1 MEDNKY
7 TRGSE
12 WRKWDLHV
20 HTKNTNKNDQF
31 QSKNFESFCKVLFEK
46 AVENQVCV
54 IGITDYFSIDN
65 YCAAVKYQK
74 EIDENTEFNE
84 DDKRKI
90 KEILLLPNVE
100 LRMLPVT
107 DKGRLVNIHC
117 IFNPDYVEKLNN
129 DFFNS
134 LKYQSSGR
142 DCSMTRDGIVLLGK
156 QSKPEASDEE
166 AYKIGIGQFVV
177 VHTDLKTLFD
187 KNKELKN
194 NTIIVVSNSNKDGNS
209 AYQQHYDLFEGNAN
223 ALDDV
228 RKTIYK
234 LSDCIF
240 SGNEKDRLFF
250 LGKRPDGSD
259 ENEEEQKERLEK
271 YKNQCGSFKPCIHG
285 SDAHT
290 EDKLFKPDNNRYC
303 WIKADPTFEGLKQ
316 IINEPDRV
324 YIGEKKPQL
333 LERVETYPT
342 KFIKNI
348 SIKKKAD
355 SVIDEEWYGD
365 NTSIDINPGLVAI
378 VGNKGSG
385 KSAVTDII
393 SLCANTHNTDFSFL
407 RKEKFRNPKPYN
419 RAKNFEAQITWYDNS
434 KSCANSL
441 DENGKD
447 TQPERVKYIPQNFLE
462 NLCTTENDKDFEE
475 EIKSIIFQYLPEE
488 KKYGKTSLDE
498 IVSYLSSEIRN
509 VEKEILER
517 INSQNEVI
525 IELENK
531 RRDDYKEQLDS
542 ALKLRREELENIQKA
557 KPAEVSKPNH
567 ESSAEE
573 KRKQEEIDKFRE
585 QLKEI
590 ERNIVEEQN
599 NLSNVNKQIQDLSS
613 AKERLK
619 RIEEIVKTTKEDLKT
634 LFEFAELNID
644 DVVRF
649 NIDETKIN
657 DKITSLTAIQK
668 EKASLLEEQGPN
680 SLKKKKTDIEG
691 QIQKVEKEL
700 GEQDRLYH
708 KYVEELKLWQEKVDA
723 INGKDT
729 EKGSIAYYEA
739 QLKYINEQLDID
751 LENAKSERKQ
761 SVITLIT
768 KKREEIEKRSSLY
781 EPVSAFINR
790 TSDLDNYSMRL
801 DASFIFDGIEN
812 FFDFINQRNAGSFC
826 GKEQGTLRLKE
837 IQEVVNLSDN
847 ESIYSFAESLNNAL
861 MKDEKNDKTYDIKS
875 QIRDSHT
882 QSELYNFIYGL
893 DYIKPLFQLKLD
905 DKPLS
910 ALSPGERGALLL
922 LFYLFIDMDD
932 KPLIIDQPEEN
943 LDNESVYK
951 YLVKFIKQA
960 KEKRQIIMVTHNPN
974 LAVVCDADQV
984 IKMDIDKKNKKNI
997 VSFLSGSIENPDMN
1011 KCIVNV
1017 LEGTYPAFHNRD
1029 SKYFDKSIS

>member
-1 MEDNKY
+1 MEYNKY
-7 TRGSE
+7 KRGSE

-20 HTKNTNKNDQF
+20 HTRSSYDYEYNGTDSDDKLIETLKTNDI
-31 QSKNFESFCKVLFEK
+31 SVV
-46 AVENQVCV
+46 A
-54 IGITDYFSIDN
+54 ITDHFVIDKDRIN
-65 YCAAVKYQK
+65 DLKSKAPD
-74 EIDENTEFNE
+74 IFFF
-84 DDKRKI
+84 
-90 KEILLLPNVE
+90 PGVE
-100 LRMLPVT
+100 LRT
-107 DKGRLVNIHC
+107 DKGGANIHPIIIFDEKSNLDELCEDFNTFKRNESKNHDDNDKIYWDYEKIIEFSKKHNGVISIHAGSKKNGIDEQISNYLPVKVAIKEEYADSVC
-117 IFNPDYVEKLNN
+117 IYEVGKLEDIEEYKKYV
-129 DFFNS
+129 F
-134 LKYQSSGR
+134 
-142 DCSMTRDGIVLLGK
+142 
-156 QSKPEASDEE
+156 P
-166 AYKIGIGQFVV
+166 KIGERP
-177 VHTDLKTLFD
+177 L
-187 KNKELKN
+187 
-194 NTIIVVSNSNKDGNS
+194 IV
-209 AYQQHYDLFEGNAN
+209 
-223 ALDDV
+223 
-228 RKTIYK
+228 
-234 LSDCIF
+234 
-240 SGNEKDRLFF
+240 
-250 LGKRPDGSD
+250 GSD
-259 ENEEEQKERLEK
+259 NHKPTKYPNEH
-271 YKNQCGSFKPCIHG
+271 NSTIF
-285 SDAHT
+285 T
-290 EDKLFKPDNNRYC
+290 

-324 YIGEKKPQL
+324 YIGENKPQL
-333 LERVETYPT
+333 LERIENYPT
-342 KFIKNI
+342 KFIKQI
-348 SIKKKAD
+348 SISKKAD
-355 SVIDEEWYGD
+355 SSIDEIWYGSD
-365 NTSIDINPGLVAI
+365 TKIEINPGLTTI
-378 VGNKGSG
+378 IGNKGSG

-419 RAKNFEAQITWYDNS
+419 RAKNFEAQLTWYDNS
-434 KSCANSL
+434 KSSANSL

-573 KRKQEEIDKFRE
+573 KRKQEVIDKFRE

-619 RIEEIVKTTKEDLKT
+619 RVEENVKTTKEDLKT
-634 LFEFAELNID
+634 LFEFSELNID

-668 EKASLLEEQGPN
+668 EKASLLEEQGSN

-729 EKGSIAYYEA
+729 EIGSIAYYEA

-790 TSDLDNYSMRL
+790 TSDLDNYSMKL

-997 VSFLSGSIENPDMN
+997 VSFMSGSIENPDMN

-1029 SKYFDKSIS
+1029 SKYFDKTIS

>member
-1 MEDNKY
+1 MEENKY
-7 TRGSE
+7 KRGSE

-20 HTKNTNKNDQF
+20 HTKSSYDYKYDGDNPDDKLIETLRANKI
-31 QSKNFESFCKVLFEK
+31 SVV
-46 AVENQVCV
+46 A
-54 IGITDYFSIDN
+54 ITDHFVIDKDTISGLKSK
-65 YCAAVKYQK
+65 APD
-74 EIDENTEFNE
+74 IIFF
-84 DDKRKI
+84 
-90 KEILLLPNVE
+90 PGVE
-100 LRMLPVT
+100 LRT
-107 DKGRLVNIHC
+107 DKGGANIHPIIIFDEKSNLDELCEDFNAFKRSESKNYDDNDKIYWDYEKIIEFSKKHNGVISIHAGSKKNGIDEQISNYLPVKTAIKEEYANSVC
-117 IFNPDYVEKLNN
+117 IYEIGKIEDIEEYKNYV
-129 DFFNS
+129 F
-134 LKYQSSGR
+134 
-142 DCSMTRDGIVLLGK
+142 
-156 QSKPEASDEE
+156 P
-166 AYKIGIGQFVV
+166 KI
-177 VHTDLKTLFD
+177 
-187 KNKELKN
+187 
-194 NTIIVVSNSNKDGNS
+194 
-209 AYQQHYDLFEGNAN
+209 
-223 ALDDV
+223 
-228 RKTIYK
+228 
-234 LSDCIF
+234 
-240 SGNEKDRLFF
+240 
-250 LGKRPDGSD
+250 GKRPLIIGSD
-259 ENEEEQKERLEK
+259 NHKPTKYPNEH
-271 YKNQCGSFKPCIHG
+271 NSSIF
-285 SDAHT
+285 T
-290 EDKLFKPDNNRYC
+290 

-324 YIGEKKPQL
+324 YIGENEPQL

-348 SIKKKAD
+348 SIKKKEGSA
-355 SVIDEEWYGD
+355 IAEEWYGD

-385 KSAVTDII
+385 KSAITDII

-407 RKEKFRNPKPYN
+407 RKEKFRNSKPYN
-419 RAKNFEAQITWYDNS
+419 RANNFEAQIAWYDDS
-434 KSCANSL
+434 KSNVISL
-441 DENGKD
+441 NENGNEN
-447 TQPERVKYIPQNFLE
+447 QPERVKYIPQNFLE

-488 KKYGKTSLDE
+488 KKFGKSSLDE
-498 IVSYLSSEIRN
+498 IVSYLSSEIKN
-509 VEKEILER
+509 SEKEIIEN
-517 INSQNEVI
+517 IISQNEII

-531 RRDDYKEQLDS
+531 KRDDYKEQLES
-542 ALKLRREELENIQKA
+542 SLKLKKEELDNLQKA
-557 KPAEVSKPNH
+557 KPAEVLKPNH
-567 ESSAEE
+567 ESDAGE
-573 KRKQEEIDKFRE
+573 KSKQEEIDKLRA

-590 ERNIVEEQN
+590 EEKIVEEQN
-599 NLSNVNKQIQDLSS
+599 ELSKVNKQIQDLSS
-613 AKERLK
+613 AKDKLK
-619 RIEEIVKTTKEDLKT
+619 RIEDIVKNTKDELKII
-634 LFEFAELNID
+634 FESSELNID
-644 DVVRF
+644 DVIQF
-649 NIDETKIN
+649 KLDESKID
-657 DKITSLTAIQK
+657 DKISSLTTIQK
-668 EKASLLEEQGPN
+668 EKESLLDEQGTN
-680 SLKKKKTDIEG
+680 SLRKKKSDIDE

-700 GEQDRLYH
+700 GEPDRLYH
-708 KYVEELKLWQEKVDA
+708 KYVEELRSWQEKVDA

-729 EKGSIAYYEA
+729 VKGSVAYYEA
-739 QLKYINEQLDID
+739 QLKYINEQLDVD
-751 LENAKSERKQ
+751 LEKAKSERKK
-761 SVITLIT
+761 SVITLIA

-790 TSDLDNYSMRL
+790 TSDLDNYSMKL

-861 MKDEKNDKTYDIKS
+861 MKDEKNNKTYDIKS

-984 IKMDIDKKNKKNI
+984 IKMDIDKKNKNT
-997 VSFLSGSIENPDMN
+997 VSFMSGSIENPDMN
-1011 KCIVNV
+1011 RCIVDV

-1029 SKYFDKSIS
+1029 NKYFDKAIR

>member
-1 MEDNKY
+1 MEENKY
-7 TRGSE
+7 KRGSE

-20 HTKNTNKNDQF
+20 HTPESGMANKFSNWDSYVKALF
-31 QSKNFESFCKVLFEK
+31 SK
-46 AVENQVCV
+46 AIENNIAA
-54 IGITDYFSIDN
+54 IGITDYFTIDG
-65 YCAAVKYQK
+65 YK
-74 EIDENTEFNE
+74 
-84 DDKRKI
+84 KI
-90 KEILLLPNVE
+90 KEEYLQNDERLFQIFQDTDVIERIKHIKLFPNIEFHIDIPIVKEKNVNGKKQTETSRVNYHIIL
-100 LRMLPVT
+100 
-107 DKGRLVNIHC
+107 
-117 IFNPDYVEKLNN
+117 
-129 DFFNS
+129 
-134 LKYQSSGR
+134 
-142 DCSMTRDGIVLLGK
+142 
-156 QSKPEASDEE
+156 SDEISITDIE
-166 AYKIGIGQFVV
+166 ENFLQEIDFVYEGV
-177 VHTDLKTLFD
+177 PFDTSNTRKLKKTNIECLGEKVKREQPTFRG
-187 KNKELKN
+187 N
-194 NTIIVVSNSNKDGNS
+194 NFEVGCSVAVVSNKQINDILKSHKDIFDGK
-209 AYQQHYDLFEGNAN
+209 YLIVVPVDE
-223 ALDDV
+223 D
-228 RKTIYK
+228 
-234 LSDCIF
+234 LSDIKWESQGHMIRKPIYQESNMFF
-240 SGNEKDRLFF
+240 SSNENTRDFG
-250 LGKRPDGSD
+250 LGKKHKNVD
-259 ENEEEQKERLEK
+259 EFIQEFKSL
-271 YKNQCGSFKPCIHG
+271 KPCIHG

-324 YIGEKKPQL
+324 FIGEKKPQL

-385 KSAVTDII
+385 KSAITDII
-393 SLCANTHNTDFSFL
+393 SLCANTHNSDFSFL
-407 RKEKFRNPKPYN
+407 RKEKFRNPQPYN
-419 RAKNFEAQITWYDNS
+419 RAKYFEAQLTWYDDS
-434 KSCANSL
+434 KSSANSL

-619 RIEEIVKTTKEDLKT
+619 RVEEIVKTTKEDLKT
-634 LFEFAELNID
+634 LFEFSELNID

-751 LENAKSERKQ
+751 LEKAKSERKQ

-790 TSDLDNYSMRL
+790 TSDLDNYSMKL

-837 IQEVVNLSDN
+837 IQDVVNLSDN

-861 MKDEKNDKTYDIKS
+861 MRDEKNDKTYDIKS

-984 IKMDIDKKNKKNI
+984 IKMDIDKKNKNT
-997 VSFLSGSIENPDMN
+997 VSFMSGSIENPDMN

>member
-1 MEDNKY
+1 MEENKY
-7 TRGSE
+7 PRGSE
-12 WRKWDLHV
+12 WRRWDLHV
-20 HTKNTNKNDQF
+20 HTKSSYDYKYDGDNPDDKLIETLRANKI
-31 QSKNFESFCKVLFEK
+31 SVV
-46 AVENQVCV
+46 A
-54 IGITDYFSIDN
+54 ITDHFVIDKDTISGLKSK
-65 YCAAVKYQK
+65 APD
-74 EIDENTEFNE
+74 IIFF
-84 DDKRKI
+84 
-90 KEILLLPNVE
+90 PGVE
-100 LRMLPVT
+100 LRT
-107 DKGRLVNIHC
+107 DKGGANIHPIIIFDEKSNLDELCEDFNTFKRNESKNHDDNDKIYWDYEKIIEFSKKHNGVISIHAGSKKNGIDEQISNYLPVKVAIKEEYADSVC
-117 IFNPDYVEKLNN
+117 IYEVGKLEDIEEYKKYV
-129 DFFNS
+129 F
-134 LKYQSSGR
+134 
-142 DCSMTRDGIVLLGK
+142 
-156 QSKPEASDEE
+156 P
-166 AYKIGIGQFVV
+166 KIGERP
-177 VHTDLKTLFD
+177 L
-187 KNKELKN
+187 
-194 NTIIVVSNSNKDGNS
+194 IV
-209 AYQQHYDLFEGNAN
+209 
-223 ALDDV
+223 
-228 RKTIYK
+228 
-234 LSDCIF
+234 
-240 SGNEKDRLFF
+240 
-250 LGKRPDGSD
+250 GSD
-259 ENEEEQKERLEK
+259 NHKPTKYPNEH
-271 YKNQCGSFKPCIHG
+271 NSTIF
-285 SDAHT
+285 T
-290 EDKLFKPDNNRYC
+290 

-324 YIGEKKPQL
+324 YIGENKPQL
-333 LERVETYPT
+333 LERIENYPT
-342 KFIKNI
+342 KFIKQI
-348 SIKKKAD
+348 SISKKAD
-355 SVIDEEWYGD
+355 SSIDEIWYGSD
-365 NTSIDINPGLVAI
+365 TKIEINPGLTTI
-378 VGNKGSG
+378 IGNKGSG
-385 KSAVTDII
+385 KSAITDII

-419 RAKNFEAQITWYDNS
+419 RAKNFEAQLTWYDNS

-619 RIEEIVKTTKEDLKT
+619 RVEEIVKTTKEDLKT
-634 LFEFAELNID
+634 LFEFSELNID

-790 TSDLDNYSMRL
+790 TSDLDNYSMKL

>member
-1 MEDNKY
+1 MEENKY
-7 TRGSE
+7 KRGSE

-20 HTKNTNKNDQF
+20 HTKSSYDYKYDGDNPDDKLIETLRANGI
-31 QSKNFESFCKVLFEK
+31 SVV
-46 AVENQVCV
+46 A
-54 IGITDYFSIDN
+54 ITDHFVIDKDTISSLKSK
-65 YCAAVKYQK
+65 APDIV
-74 EIDENTEFNE
+74 FF
-84 DDKRKI
+84 
-90 KEILLLPNVE
+90 PGVE
-100 LRMLPVT
+100 LRT
-107 DKGRLVNIHC
+107 DKGGANIHPII
-117 IFNPDYVEKLNN
+117 IFDEKSNLDELCE
-129 DFFNS
+129 DFNTFKRNE
-134 LKYQSSGR
+134 
-142 DCSMTRDGIVLLGK
+142 
-156 QSKPEASDEE
+156 SKNHDDN
-166 AYKIGIGQFVV
+166 YKIYWDYEKIIEFSKKHNGVISIHAGSKKNGIDEQISNYLPVKIAIKEEYADSVCIYEVGKLE
-177 VHTDLKTLFD
+177 DIEEYK
-187 KNKELKN
+187 KNVFPKIGE
-194 NTIIVVSNSNKDGNS
+194 
-209 AYQQHYDLFEGNAN
+209 
-223 ALDDV
+223 
-228 RKTIYK
+228 
-234 LSDCIF
+234 
-240 SGNEKDRLFF
+240 
-250 LGKRPDGSD
+250 RPLVIGSD
-259 ENEEEQKERLEK
+259 NHKPTKYPNEH
-271 YKNQCGSFKPCIHG
+271 NSTIF
-285 SDAHT
+285 T
-290 EDKLFKPDNNRYC
+290 
-303 WIKADPTFEGLKQ
+303 WIKADPTFDGLKQ
-316 IINEPDRV
+316 IINEPHRV
-324 YIGEKKPQL
+324 HIGENKPQL
-333 LERVETYPT
+333 LERIDTYPT

-348 SIKKKAD
+348 SIKKRAD

-385 KSAVTDII
+385 KSAITDII
-393 SLCANTHNTDFSFL
+393 SLCANTHNSDFSFL

-419 RAKNFEAQITWYDNS
+419 RAKNFEAQLTWYDDS
-434 KSCANSL
+434 KSSANTL

-613 AKERLK
+613 AKEKLNRVK
-619 RIEEIVKTTKEDLKT
+619 EIVKTTKEDLKV
-634 LFEFAELNID
+634 LFESSDLNID
-644 DVVRF
+644 DIIRF
-649 NIDETKIN
+649 NIDEGKIN
-657 DKITSLTAIQK
+657 DKITSLTTIQK
-668 EKASLLEEQGPN
+668 ERTSLLEEQGPN
-680 SLKKKKTDIEG
+680 SLKKKKSDIEE

-700 GEQDRLYH
+700 GEPDRLYH

-723 INGKDT
+723 INGKET
-729 EKGSIAYYEA
+729 EIGSIAYYEA

-751 LENAKSERKQ
+751 LEKAKSERKG
-761 SVITLIT
+761 SVITLIA
-768 KKREEIEKRSSLY
+768 KKREEIEKRASLY
-781 EPVSAFINR
+781 EPVSAFINS
-790 TSDLDNYSMRL
+790 TSDLDNYSMKL

-837 IQEVVNLSDN
+837 IQEAVNLSDN

-984 IKMDIDKKNKKNI
+984 IKMDIDKKNKNT
-997 VSFLSGSIENPDMN
+997 VSFMSGSIENPDMN

>member
-20 HTKNTNKNDQF
+20 HTKSSYDYKYDGDNPDDKLIETLRANGI
-31 QSKNFESFCKVLFEK
+31 SVV
-46 AVENQVCV
+46 A
-54 IGITDYFSIDN
+54 ITDHFVIDKDTISGLKSK
-65 YCAAVKYQK
+65 APDIV
-74 EIDENTEFNE
+74 FF
-84 DDKRKI
+84 
-90 KEILLLPNVE
+90 PGVE
-100 LRMLPVT
+100 LRT
-107 DKGRLVNIHC
+107 DKGGANIHPII
-117 IFNPDYVEKLNN
+117 IFDEKSNLDELCEDFNTFKRNESKNHDDNDKIYWDYEKIIEFSKKHNGVISIHAGSKKNGIDEQISNYLPVKIAIKEEYA
-129 DFFNS
+129 DS
-134 LKYQSSGR
+134 VCVYEVGKLEDIEEYKKY
-142 DCSMTRDGIVLLGK
+142 VF
-156 QSKPEASDEE
+156 P
-166 AYKIGIGQFVV
+166 KIG
-177 VHTDLKTLFD
+177 
-187 KNKELKN
+187 E
-194 NTIIVVSNSNKDGNS
+194 
-209 AYQQHYDLFEGNAN
+209 
-223 ALDDV
+223 
-228 RKTIYK
+228 
-234 LSDCIF
+234 
-240 SGNEKDRLFF
+240 
-250 LGKRPDGSD
+250 RPLVIGSD
-259 ENEEEQKERLEK
+259 NHKPTKYPNEH
-271 YKNQCGSFKPCIHG
+271 NSTIF
-285 SDAHT
+285 T
-290 EDKLFKPDNNRYC
+290 

-324 YIGEKKPQL
+324 FIGEKKPQL

-419 RAKNFEAQITWYDNS
+419 RAKNFEAQLTWYDNS
-434 KSCANSL
+434 KSSANSL

-619 RIEEIVKTTKEDLKT
+619 RVEEIVKTTKEDLKT
-634 LFEFAELNID
+634 LFEFSELNID

-668 EKASLLEEQGPN
+668 EKASLLEEQGSN
-680 SLKKKKTDIEG
+680 SLKKKKTGIEG

-790 TSDLDNYSMRL
+790 TSDLDNYSMKL

-826 GKEQGTLRLKE
+826 GKEQGALRLKE

-997 VSFLSGSIENPDMN
+997 VSFMSGSIENPDMN

>member
-1 MEDNKY
+1 MEENKY
-7 TRGSE
+7 KRGSE

-20 HTKNTNKNDQF
+20 HTKKSYDYKYNGDDADDT
-31 QSKNFESFCKVLFEK
+31 LIK
-46 AVENQVCV
+46 ALRINNISVVA
-54 IGITDYFSIDN
+54 ITDHFVID
-65 YCAAVKYQK
+65 KD
-74 EIDENTEFNE
+74 EINGLRSKAPDIIF
-84 DDKRKI
+84 
-90 KEILLLPNVE
+90 LPGVE
-100 LRMLPVT
+100 LRT
-107 DKGRLVNIHC
+107 DKGGANIHPIIIFDEKCNLDELCEDFNVFKRSESKNYDDNDKIYWDYEKIIEFSKKHNGVISIHAGSKKNGIDEQISNYLPVKVAIKEEYADSVC
-117 IFNPDYVEKLNN
+117 IYEVGKLE
-129 DFFNS
+129 D
-134 LKYQSSGR
+134 
-142 DCSMTRDGIVLLGK
+142 I
-156 QSKPEASDEE
+156 EE
-166 AYKIGIGQFVV
+166 YKKHVFPKIGERP
-177 VHTDLKTLFD
+177 L
-187 KNKELKN
+187 
-194 NTIIVVSNSNKDGNS
+194 IV
-209 AYQQHYDLFEGNAN
+209 
-223 ALDDV
+223 
-228 RKTIYK
+228 
-234 LSDCIF
+234 
-240 SGNEKDRLFF
+240 
-250 LGKRPDGSD
+250 GSD
-259 ENEEEQKERLEK
+259 NHKPTKYPNEH
-271 YKNQCGSFKPCIHG
+271 NSTIF
-285 SDAHT
+285 T
-290 EDKLFKPDNNRYC
+290 

-324 YIGEKKPQL
+324 YIGENKPQL
-333 LERVETYPT
+333 LERIENYPT
-342 KFIKNI
+342 KFIKQI
-348 SIKKKAD
+348 SISKKAD
-355 SVIDEEWYGD
+355 SSIDEIWYGSD
-365 NTSIDINPGLVAI
+365 TKIEINPGLTTI
-378 VGNKGSG
+378 IGNKGSG
-385 KSAVTDII
+385 KSAITDII
-393 SLCANTHNTDFSFL
+393 SLCANTHNSDFSFL
-407 RKEKFRNPKPYN
+407 RKEKFRNPQPYN
-419 RAKNFEAQITWYDNS
+419 RAKYFEAQLTWYDDS
-434 KSCANSL
+434 KSSANSL

-462 NLCTTENDKDFEE
+462 TLCTTENDKDFEE

-585 QLKEI
+585 QLKKI

-619 RIEEIVKTTKEDLKT
+619 RVEEIVKTTKEDLKT
-634 LFEFAELNID
+634 LFEFSELNID

-739 QLKYINEQLDID
+739 ELKYINEQLDID
-751 LENAKSERKQ
+751 LGKAKSERKQ

-790 TSDLDNYSMRL
+790 TSDLDNYSMKL

-837 IQEVVNLSDN
+837 IQDVVNLSDN
-847 ESIYSFAESLNNAL
+847 ESIYSFAESLNYAL
-861 MKDEKNDKTYDIKS
+861 MRDEKNDKTYDIKS

-984 IKMDIDKKNKKNI
+984 IKMDIDKKNKNT
-997 VSFLSGSIENPDMN
+997 VSFMSGSIENPDMN